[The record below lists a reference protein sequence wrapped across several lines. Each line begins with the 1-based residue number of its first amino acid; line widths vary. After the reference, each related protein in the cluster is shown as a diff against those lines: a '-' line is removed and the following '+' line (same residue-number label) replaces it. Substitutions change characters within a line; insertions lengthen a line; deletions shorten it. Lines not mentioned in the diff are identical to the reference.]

1 MLDWLS
7 DKHNSIMGIA
17 TGLISSL
24 FNCYFVP
31 RRVFSPTAVPVLES
45 WFYQTLPLFSFMLHS
60 FLPYHVGDNFWH
72 ARYGFGAGLGVSAVL
87 AGAFLTCLDCYPM
100 YLK

>member
-1 MLDWLS
+1 MLS

-45 WFYQTLPLFSFMLHS
+45 RFYQSLPLFSFMLHS
-60 FLPYHVGDNFWH
+60 FLPYHVGDH
-72 ARYGFGAGLGVSAVL
+72 LPYACYGFGADLDSAVL
-87 AGAFLTCLDCYPM
+87 EGAFLRLFFAWTV
-100 YLK
+100 K